1 MSTVAHHDYQD
12 NLVISKGKN
21 RDSEENTELNNQL
34 YKNQF
39 DDNESFSTTADVQ
52 CNICQQYFGQN
63 QELINHFMQYHV
75 ITQTPELEARNK
87 TPFLDPENKT
97 NCHSK
102 TKSSENQAP
111 LHTRKE
117 ETQIIYVNSKQY
129 HRIMVRRLARAKLLA
144 SGRISDKRSKFLH
157 QSRSKHALNRYR
169 GVGGKFYSV

>member
-1 MSTVAHHDYQD
+1 MSTFEYHDCQD

-21 RDSEENTELNNQL
+21 RDSEETTEFNNQL

-97 NCHSK
+97 DCHLK

-111 LHTRKE
+111 PRKE
-117 ETQIIYVNSKQY
+117 ETQLIYVNSKQY

-157 QSRSKHALNRYR
+157 QSRSEHALNRYR

>member
-1 MSTVAHHDYQD
+1 
-12 NLVISKGKN
+12 
-21 RDSEENTELNNQL
+21 
-34 YKNQF
+34 
-39 DDNESFSTTADVQ
+39 
-52 CNICQQYFGQN
+52 
-63 QELINHFMQYHV
+63 MQYHV

-111 LHTRKE
+111 LHTKKE
-117 ETQIIYVNSKQY
+117 ETQLIYVNSKQY

-169 GVGGKFYSV
+169 GVGGKFYSVWNLGLASPKTNPTALTFSIICKGYDSLQEVLWQVEVINWELDDYEVTENKLPKCELDKMLKTEI